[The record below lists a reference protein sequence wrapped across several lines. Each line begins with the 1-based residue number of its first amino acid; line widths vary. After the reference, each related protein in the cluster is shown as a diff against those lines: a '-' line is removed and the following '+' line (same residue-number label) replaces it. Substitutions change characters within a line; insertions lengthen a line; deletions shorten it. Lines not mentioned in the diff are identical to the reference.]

1 MEYTESSRD
10 TVLNGSPFT
19 IRSLTPRFADAEEQK
34 QAKKKIERELY
45 GIFLKYMS

>member
-10 TVLNGSPFT
+10 ATLNGNPFT
-19 IRSLTPRFADAEEQK
+19 VRSLTPLFANAEEQK
-34 QAKKKIERELY
+34 EAKKKIERELY